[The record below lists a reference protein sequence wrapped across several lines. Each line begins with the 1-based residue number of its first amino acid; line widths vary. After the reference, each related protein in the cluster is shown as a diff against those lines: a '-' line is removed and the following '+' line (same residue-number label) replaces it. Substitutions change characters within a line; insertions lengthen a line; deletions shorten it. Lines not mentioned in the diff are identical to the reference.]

1 MHSGRG
7 ATWFECGIA
16 FCLIEFCLWICVRK
30 LVPVGFIVLSNFT
43 KPVKCIHLWRDFK
56 MNFYFLFLSVV
67 LEGEEIEK
75 EHCLLEF
82 MKGKGVKLDPISTL
96 CWVNGVAISQATKLN
111 QGKECFTKLS
121 TCFSERFSLSIS
133 NLWIHDKSR
142 RTRKYC
148 LYSCKRPLRRP
159 SHWWSQARKSA
170 GKRVAG
176 VKRGKTDDRQVLPSA
191 GTHAICFKGGK
202 KFDQA
207 LEKSRNTFSD
217 WLLLVDEDDFLYS
230 QAT

>member
-1 MHSGRG
+1 
-7 ATWFECGIA
+7 
-16 FCLIEFCLWICVRK
+16 
-30 LVPVGFIVLSNFT
+30 
-43 KPVKCIHLWRDFK
+43 
-56 MNFYFLFLSVV
+56 MNFHFLFLSVV

-148 LYSCKRPLRRP
+148 LYSCKRPLRRS

-191 GTHAICFKGGK
+191 GIHAICFKSGK
-202 KFDQA
+202 KLTKRLKNRVIHFLIGCFCASGGWVWLSLFAGDVIVLGKSDVFKFNYPTEA
-207 LEKSRNTFSD
+207 AILREKRRSGLYGMVSFCSRWNTVF
-217 WLLLVDEDDFLYS
+217 LLHIKKKRV
-230 QAT
+230 